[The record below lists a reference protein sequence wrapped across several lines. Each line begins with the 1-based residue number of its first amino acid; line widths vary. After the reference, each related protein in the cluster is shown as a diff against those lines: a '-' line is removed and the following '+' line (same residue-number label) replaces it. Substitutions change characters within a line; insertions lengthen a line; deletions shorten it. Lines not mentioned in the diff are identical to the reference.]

1 MVAWMQIIAL
11 VEQADDLVC
20 ATVGANSLGQ
30 LGGFLAKDARRALSL
45 TIQLKSR
52 ELMESSKCAPIAM
65 LGFEDYKR
73 DLLRQLSWINWLR
86 CTEICCL
93 VVASPSQ
100 EVEHVKL
107 LVAKA
112 ASGCSR
118 KRSVDAYPQEE
129 LMEYIDNQ
137 SEWNDVRTASANI
150 RMDDESIPNKRSFE
164 RRANAPLPYSP
175 ASSYRNG
182 SEGEDDDAASTS
194 TSTVPWKR
202 GFQLI
207 LPHVGLVLITTVY
220 TMIGAAIFHR
230 IELPHERKMKR
241 ASLDDI
247 YERRFEMIRQLWHM
261 AREEAVDMETF
272 EEYALLSMANVT
284 ELLYHSFHKYYL
296 TSHEIIENKT
306 IDEWSFSTAI
316 FFAVTVVTTIGF
328 GNPAPVTLTGRA
340 VCICFALFGI
350 PLTLVTIAD
359 IGKFFSEYLVWQY
372 SYYLEFKQ
380 KINKGIRRWKK
391 RHLGDLSRQESF
403 GLCDQCKQKRLL
415 EFDHSSVPATVVIAI
430 LFGYTAL
437 GGLLFCNTE
446 MWNYFEAFYFSFITM
461 TTIGFGDLIPRRGSN
476 MIGILMYIVL
486 GLVITTMCID
496 LVGVQ
501 YIRKIHYF
509 GRKIQDA
516 RSALAIV
523 GGKVVY
529 VGEWYNQVMARYRND
544 RYRNGYIYHNV
555 YITKHMI
562 PFIPRDIRKIRY
574 IDWSSESL
582 SSVDRTKSP
591 NPMVVIVMNEK

>member
-1 MVAWMQIIAL
+1 
-11 VEQADDLVC
+11 
-20 ATVGANSLGQ
+20 
-30 LGGFLAKDARRALSL
+30 
-45 TIQLKSR
+45 
-52 ELMESSKCAPIAM
+52 
-65 LGFEDYKR
+65 
-73 DLLRQLSWINWLR
+73 
-86 CTEICCL
+86 
-93 VVASPSQ
+93 
-100 EVEHVKL
+100 
-107 LVAKA
+107 
-112 ASGCSR
+112 
-118 KRSVDAYPQEE
+118 
-129 LMEYIDNQ
+129 
-137 SEWNDVRTASANI
+137 
-150 RMDDESIPNKRSFE
+150 
-164 RRANAPLPYSP
+164 
-175 ASSYRNG
+175 
-182 SEGEDDDAASTS
+182 
-194 TSTVPWKR
+194 
-202 GFQLI
+202 
-207 LPHVGLVLITTVY
+207 
-220 TMIGAAIFHR
+220 MIGAAIFHR

-582 SSVDRTKSP
+582 SSVDSAYDSKSCKYCHSRMCP
-591 NPMVVIVMNEK
+591 VVITEPKSKRKTYFF

>member
-1 MVAWMQIIAL
+1 MAIWPRRSTHFELETSRQLQQLFDTSVQGTTKTRWSKHHGRL
-11 VEQADDLVC
+11 
-20 ATVGANSLGQ
+20 TANSCAHRSG
-30 LGGFLAKDARRALSL
+30 RRCRMHDRRSKPKGADSF
-45 TIQLKSR
+45 TRKRAIAACRQD
-52 ELMESSKCAPIAM
+52 ELMEFM
-65 LGFEDYKR
+65 D
-73 DLLRQLSWINWLR
+73 
-86 CTEICCL
+86 
-93 VVASPSQ
+93 SQ
-100 EVEHVKL
+100 
-107 LVAKA
+107 
-112 ASGCSR
+112 
-118 KRSVDAYPQEE
+118 
-129 LMEYIDNQ
+129 N
-137 SEWNDVRTASANI
+137 EWNGLKRTETGI
-150 RMDDESIPNKRSFE
+150 CMDDESALGKRPFE
-164 RRANAPLPYSP
+164 SVADAPLPSSP
-175 ASSYRNG
+175 VSSYRNG
-182 SEGEDDDAASTS
+182 SDDEDDDNLS

-202 GFQLI
+202 GLQLI
-207 LPHVGLVLITTVY
+207 LPHVGLVLITTIY

-261 AREEAVDMETF
+261 AREEAVDLETF
-272 EEYALLSMANVT
+272 EEYALLSMTNVT

-328 GNPAPVTLTGRA
+328 GNPAPATLTGRA

-372 SYYLEFKQ
+372 TYYLDFKQ
-380 KINKGIRRWKK
+380 KINKGFRRWKK
-391 RHLGDLSRQESF
+391 RHLGELSHQENF
-403 GLCDQCKQKRLL
+403 GLCDQCKRKRLL

-529 VGEWYNQVMARYRND
+529 VGEWYNQVMAKYRND
-544 RYRNGYIYHNV
+544 RYRNGYVYHNV

-582 SSVDRTKSP
+582 SSIESAYDSKSCKYCHSRMCP
-591 NPMVVIVMNEK
+591 VVITEPKSKRKSFFF